1 MITLSSDI
9 GICPN
14 TIRLK
19 TKKHISTLVIGS
31 RTSLTCRSMIKV
43 LGCIVF
49 CSMATLFPSR
59 AAAQT
64 EADSLFQAP
73 SKSVLGIPEGI
84 TDLEVDQEGNIY
96 LLQTKKHRIYKFFEM
111 TEFDSIQV
119 IGGKGIG
126 EEGFNFPSK
135 VTVPNRQSVFILDQ
149 MNRRLVQLNTNL
161 RVIKDIDFLTLE
173 SKLLTADVESFW
185 PISFV
190 VGPSGELFF
199 LNQEDIKIYK
209 FTTAGTLERAFGGV
223 DYGAGSLS
231 EPYDIVMNSANL
243 VFAVD
248 STHQK
253 VSIFDLYGTYQY
265 ALSFPLEFRWKRLST
280 FDDNLLFLGEK
291 EIFLYNIFSK
301 KGQTIRF
308 ERKEKLVDAV
318 GGKDFLYLLF
328 ENQVDLYALSSQK

>member
-1 MITLSSDI
+1 
-9 GICPN
+9 
-14 TIRLK
+14 
-19 TKKHISTLVIGS
+19 
-31 RTSLTCRSMIKV
+31 
-43 LGCIVF
+43 
-49 CSMATLFPSR
+49 MAIQFPCLLQ
-59 AAAQT
+59 AQT
-64 EADSLFQAP
+64 EADSVFQTP
-73 SKSVLGIPEGI
+73 SKVVVDIPADI
-84 TDLEVDQEGNIY
+84 TDLEADQEGNIY
-96 LLQTKKHRIYKFFEM
+96 LLQTKKHRIFKYFEM
-111 TEFDSIQV
+111 TGFDSVQV

-135 VTVPNRQSVFILDQ
+135 ITVPNRQSVFILDQ

-161 RVIKDIDFLTLE
+161 RVVKDINFLTLE
-173 SKLLTADVESFW
+173 SKLLTANVESFW

-223 DYGAGSLS
+223 DYGGGSLV

-248 STHQK
+248 SSNQK

-265 ALSFPLEFRWKRLST
+265 SLSFPLDFRWKRMST

-291 EIFLYNIFSK
+291 RLFLYNLFSK

-308 ERKEKLVDAV
+308 ERPEKLLDAV
-318 GGKDFLYLLF
+318 GGKDFIYILF
-328 ENQVDLYALSSQK
+328 ENEVALYPLSSQK